1 MEEFKAFDGV
11 FKVVHEDQLE
21 QCTRDGWKLVRVLPV
36 TVPVGS
42 RTETVVP
49 PTYSG
54 GFSQAHNTVTE
65 YGMSHRFLVQLGA
78 DEHVARLNKEI
89 SDSQTRQRED
99 MKRLDALAKQQQN
112 TQNALDMAQGVL
124 EARGKTLIEAN
135 ESIRTLRDKTRRME
149 EDLGKVRK
157 DLGEREFARI
167 TGEPV
172 K

>member
-21 QCTRDGWKLVRVLPV
+21 QCTRDGWKLVRVL
-36 TVPVGS
+36 VGS
-42 RTETVVP
+42 RTETVVVP
-49 PTYSG
+49 PTYNG
-54 GFSQAHNTVTE
+54 GFSQAHNNSVME

-112 TQNALDMAQGVL
+112 RLWKTSKL
-124 EARGKTLIEAN
+124 ESTSSERPRQE
-135 ESIRTLRDKTRRME
+135 RR
-149 EDLGKVRK
+149 RC
-157 DLGEREFARI
+157 
-167 TGEPV
+167 
-172 K
+172 